1 MQVLCW
7 LVKSVPGD
15 VKTSRTRRDLSNSVP
30 IKREKE
36 KNLVHFHTHCVYKQ
50 LQSCDPCICVCVC
63 VFPTS
68 KVSLGE
74 EVLDEVSVSGEE
86 EVVQL
91 VYTHAD
97 RSVDVQPPAQ
107 VGAER
112 LHFTCRDRKQ
122 ERFC

>member
-1 MQVLCW
+1 MQQVDASSVL
-7 LVKSVPGD
+7 VGEKR
-15 VKTSRTRRDLSNSVP
+15 SRRCKDIKNTQGSLKQCSNKKR
-30 IKREKE
+30 KREK
-36 KNLVHFHTHCVYKQ
+36 
-50 LQSCDPCICVCVC
+50 SCTFSYLYLCAQVCVC

-68 KVSLGE
+68 KVSLRE

-97 RSVDVQPPAQ
+97 RGVDVQPPAQ